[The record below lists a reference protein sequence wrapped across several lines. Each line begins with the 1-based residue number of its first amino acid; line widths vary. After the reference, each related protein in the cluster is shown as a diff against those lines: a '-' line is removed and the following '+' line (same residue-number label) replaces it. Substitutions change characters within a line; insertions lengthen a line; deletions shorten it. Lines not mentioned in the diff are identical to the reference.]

1 MRRHTAALLLSLA
14 FAGCGSDDAT
24 PPVPTGDDASLR
36 IVNVASG
43 PVDVAVDGETIERG
57 VAVGRLSERIG
68 LAAGSRQVQLSLAA
82 APTNRQ
88 DLTLEVREGRSY
100 LVSATA
106 APSGSLGAEV
116 DTGATP
122 IPGKS
127 KLRILHMAPNAPPL
141 DVWRTQPDFMTP
153 IRVQFPFPYGSKSPF
168 LESDPGT
175 WEVWVTPEGS
185 GPGEKIASSGPVVLE
200 GGWVRT
206 LILLDI
212 STNPGLEIVDDR

>member
-14 FAGCGSDDAT
+14 VAGCGSDEGT
-24 PPVPTGDDASLR
+24 PPGPTGDDASLR
-36 IVNVASG
+36 VVNVSPG
-43 PVDVAVDGETIERG
+43 PVDVAVDGRIVQRG
-57 VAVGRLSERIG
+57 LFVNALSERIG
-68 LAAGSRQVQLSLAA
+68 LAAGERAVELRLAA
-82 APTNRQ
+82 APATRQ
-88 DLTLEVREGRSY
+88 AVTLEVREGRSY
-100 LVSATA
+100 LVSATV

-127 KLRILHMAPNAPPL
+127 KLRILHMARNAPPL

-153 IRVQFPFPYGSKSPF
+153 TRIQFPFPYGSKSPF
-168 LESDPGT
+168 LEGDPGA

-212 STNPGLEIVDDR
+212 QTNPGLEIVDDR